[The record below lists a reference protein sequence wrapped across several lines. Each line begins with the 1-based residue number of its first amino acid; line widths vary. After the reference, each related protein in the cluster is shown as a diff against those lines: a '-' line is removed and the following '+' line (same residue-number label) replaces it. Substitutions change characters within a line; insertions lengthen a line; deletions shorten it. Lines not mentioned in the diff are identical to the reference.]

1 MLYFMLNSFLFLA
14 WAAIALMVLLVV
26 FRVFGKAGIMSF
38 ICVSIVIMNILV
50 TKSVMIFGVGATGG
64 NVLYASIFL
73 STDILTEYYSGRVAR
88 RAVMLG
94 FVCAVFSLAAVWV
107 TLVFVPAPWD
117 WAQAPLSEIFTP
129 VARIVAGSMIAYLI
143 SQNLDTYLY
152 EYIRKRWKP
161 LWLRNNGSTWV
172 SQFVDTVIF
181 CTIGLLGTMP
191 LNGWIQVC
199 LSTYLL
205 KILIA
210 LIDTPYIYLSRRFLP
225 VDLRGTT
232 SPATRKQNLSR
243 SDPN

>member
-1 MLYFMLNSFLFLA
+1 MKVDSSDTSRRAYGLEDQGICATGMRVRKRRDKAPVWDAWAFVAQETRAVKLHMLYFMLNSFLFLA

-152 EYIRKRWKP
+152 EYIRVHLHLFLYLYLY
-161 LWLRNNGSTWV
+161 LW
-172 SQFVDTVIF
+172 
-181 CTIGLLGTMP
+181 
-191 LNGWIQVC
+191 
-199 LSTYLL
+199 
-205 KILIA
+205 
-210 LIDTPYIYLSRRFLP
+210 
-225 VDLRGTT
+225 
-232 SPATRKQNLSR
+232 
-243 SDPN
+243 